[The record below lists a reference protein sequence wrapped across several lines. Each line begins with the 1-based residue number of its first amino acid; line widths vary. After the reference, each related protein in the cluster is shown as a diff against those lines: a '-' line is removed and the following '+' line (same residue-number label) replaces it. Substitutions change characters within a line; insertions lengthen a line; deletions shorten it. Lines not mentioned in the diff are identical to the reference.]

1 MEGDVYLQP
10 RNQIRPLLL
19 QNLYTVCNELQ
30 THERIN
36 RNNKK
41 LKELDEN
48 EWNATT
54 CIIQLKSAFVDVLAS
69 EARLHWRFEL
79 RNELKTHEKKTETTR
94 NSRSLTKW
102 LE

>member
-1 MEGDVYLQP
+1 MEGGDVYLQP

-19 QNLYTVCNELQ
+19 PNLYTVCNEIQ
-30 THERIN
+30 TYERIN

-48 EWNATT
+48 EWNATI

-69 EARLHWRFEL
+69 EFGLHWHFEL
-79 RNELKTHEKKTETTR
+79 HNNYSVCNELQTHA
-94 NSRSLTKW
+94 
-102 LE
+102 

>member
-10 RNQIRPLLL
+10 HDKIRNLLL
-19 QNLYTVCNELQ
+19 QNFYTVCFELQ

-48 EWNATT
+48 EWNATA
-54 CIIQLKSAFVDVLAS
+54 CFIQLKTERICRCPGIGIQSAPGLSATQY
-69 EARLHWRFEL
+69 LHRMQ
-79 RNELKTHEKKTETTR
+79 
-94 NSRSLTKW
+94 
-102 LE
+102 